1 MKSSTKI
8 FILTVV
14 AFLIG
19 SALTYAIMQLVLN
32 PEVQQSIANEKEVS
46 YDTDS
51 NQSPSKFN
59 SISELD
65 EKAEPAV
72 VIYQNVEDEPER
84 IQALLKDFQEKE
96 GFASINDFQH
106 VGNLISFSA
115 FFDPGGTVYL
125 LMDDGVELKLIYGG
139 QEPPDCSELNEQQV
153 PPESYRKLVT
163 GAFKNGQCF
172 ATDITGD
179 YSYFDYSNYTDIAT
193 QRVTAPLA
201 N

>member
-1 MKSSTKI
+1 MELLCGIDNTTMKSSTKI

-19 SALTYAIMQLVLN
+19 SALTCAIMQLVLN

-84 IQALLKDFQEKE
+84 IQALLKDFQENNPIFK
-96 GFASINDFQH
+96 ALIILLNS
-106 VGNLISFSA
+106 GNTQVFL
-115 FFDPGGTVYL
+115 FF
-125 LMDDGVELKLIYGG
+125 
-139 QEPPDCSELNEQQV
+139 
-153 PPESYRKLVT
+153 
-163 GAFKNGQCF
+163 
-172 ATDITGD
+172 
-179 YSYFDYSNYTDIAT
+179 
-193 QRVTAPLA
+193 
-201 N
+201 